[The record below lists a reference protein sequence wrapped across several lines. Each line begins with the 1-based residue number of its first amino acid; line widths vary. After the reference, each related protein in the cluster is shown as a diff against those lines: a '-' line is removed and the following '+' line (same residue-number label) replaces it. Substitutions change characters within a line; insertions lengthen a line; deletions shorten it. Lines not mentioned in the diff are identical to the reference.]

1 MQKESSIDFAVIGYS
16 GGPLSIPGLHIIPWT
31 LRFSRWG
38 PRRGGDY
45 SQEPKVKASWDG
57 RKLIYVKA
65 PGESFSVLFVW
76 TLIDPDELLV
86 EGIEWHSIPFDFDF
100 KETSI
105 PSAYTRSKH
114 YYRRVGNVVDWSPLP
129 DGKPV
134 TVQLSNE
141 GLKVTCKVT
150 TCLSFEITGGRRV
163 SSQSYGSG
171 HTFEPPLWHQTT
183 IEFPGAN

>member
-1 MQKESSIDFAVIGYS
+1 MLFRGRFASVD
-16 GGPLSIPGLHIIPWT
+16 GGHGGVATIHRNLRSRRPG
-31 LRFSRWG
+31 
-38 PRRGGDY
+38 
-45 SQEPKVKASWDG
+45 A
-57 RKLIYVKA
+57 
-65 PGESFSVLFVW
+65 
-76 TLIDPDELLV
+76 
-86 EGIEWHSIPFDFDF
+86 EWHSIPFDFDF

-114 YYRRVGNVVDWSPLP
+114 YYRRVRNVVDWSPLP